1 MSFLHKNA
9 VNLYIGYKLGT
20 RSRDL
25 NTDFTLHN
33 SLFGAVKLTKNSKQ
47 INMDIVIMVLD
58 SMQAFKFHGP
68 TVPGLKMLLCNVILL
83 IL

>member
-33 SLFGAVKLTKNSKQ
+33 SLFGAVKLTKNSNPDKSGYSDYGIGFDARSQ
-47 INMDIVIMVLD
+47 ISWSDGTWG
-58 SMQAFKFHGP
+58 K
-68 TVPGLKMLLCNVILL
+68 NVI
-83 IL
+83 I